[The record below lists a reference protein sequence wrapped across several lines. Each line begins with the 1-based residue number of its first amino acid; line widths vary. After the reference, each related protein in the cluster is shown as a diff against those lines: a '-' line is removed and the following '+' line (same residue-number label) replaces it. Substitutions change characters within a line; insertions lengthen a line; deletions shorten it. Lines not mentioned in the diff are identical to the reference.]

1 MRFRLQTSILTSA
14 RWRCL
19 RRDMAL
25 ACHFLSAGAADRPCL
40 TQPPCAGS
48 CPPAAA
54 TNRTTEGGPTGTCSI
69 GEHDP
74 PPTSNRHLTVKEVC
88 WRNGPPF
95 GMVSSS
101 FFPGGGDTLEPPT
114 SATMRAR
121 CSTKVESA
129 TDRSP
134 PPLSSTASQR
144 APRPSLC
151 AFFAARP
158 STNPLSVSYA
168 GTPTVLLLT
177 APSARHPP
185 ILCCSCACE
194 ARTSIS
200 DPEPGR
206 WPPP

>member
-101 FFPGGGDTLEPPT
+101 FFPGGGTHWNHQRLQPCARAAQPRW
-114 SATMRAR
+114 RAR
-121 CSTKVESA
+121 RTA
-129 TDRSP
+129 LLHRSP
-134 PPLSSTASQR
+134 PQPLKEL
-144 APRPSLC
+144 PVPPS
-151 AFFAARP
+151 AHF
-158 STNPLSVSYA
+158 
-168 GTPTVLLLT
+168 LLL
-177 APSARHPP
+177 ALPRILFPLAMQAHL
-185 ILCCSCACE
+185 LCCC
-194 ARTSIS
+194 
-200 DPEPGR
+200 
-206 WPPP
+206 